1 MFPIFIMWN
10 TRISL
15 RQKLVL
21 SGIFSLVMFTIAVT
35 IVRGSIFFGVYKSGE
50 DASRKGLD
58 PSWMVFWFFIE
69 LIVCK

>member
-1 MFPIFIMWN
+1 
-10 TRISL
+10 
-15 RQKLVL
+15 
-21 SGIFSLVMFTIAVT
+21 MFTIAVT

-69 LIVCK
+69 LIVCESTLSFFDAPGPLEIC